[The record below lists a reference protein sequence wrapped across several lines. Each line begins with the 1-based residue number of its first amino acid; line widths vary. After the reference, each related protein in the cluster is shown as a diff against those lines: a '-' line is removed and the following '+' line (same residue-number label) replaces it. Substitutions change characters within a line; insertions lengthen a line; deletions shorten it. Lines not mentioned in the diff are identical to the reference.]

1 MNFLIS
7 LGSNLP
13 EDKAN
18 EMLSKAET
26 YLSDYFD
33 GQISFSSHYS
43 TPGVGSGIGKTY
55 VNSVAKGETTHS
67 YEEIRKT
74 LKDYEIAM
82 GRTPEL
88 KFRGI
93 VPIDLDLLTLGD
105 IIYKVKDLTQE
116 YLTRGLSELS

>member
-55 VNSVAKGETTHS
+55 VNSVAKGETSRS
-67 YEEIRKT
+67 YEDIRQT
-74 LKDYEIAM
+74 LKNYEKTM

-88 KFRGI
+88 KARGI

-105 IIYKVKDLTQE
+105 VIYKGKDLTQE
-116 YLTRGLSELS
+116 YVTKGLSELS